1 MTAHWGVTTAVAAA
15 IFLAW
20 LWRPRGKVSPAI
32 WLLLGGYALLGAW
45 ALWHGVYAPDAKEPA
60 GFAFIKP
67 TVVFWLLAI
76 VMFISPPLGWG
87 YPVKAVFGTYFVL
100 GNKVWRWMN
109 IGFGSAYALQGGIN
123 LLVAS
128 KATEGNWDGFK
139 YSIMMNLIFLVLLR
153 LNFVWLDIASRIGI
167 HAYKRIKAMLP

>member
-1 MTAHWGVTTAVAAA
+1 MTEHWGATSLVVAG
-15 IFLAW
+15 IFFAW
-20 LWRPRGKVSPAI
+20 LWRPQGRVSPAI

-45 ALWHGVYAPDAKEPA
+45 ALWYGVYYPDAREPA

-67 TVVFWLLAI
+67 TVVFWLLAL

-87 YPVKAVFGTYFVL
+87 YPVKAIFGTYFSL

-109 IGFGSAYALQGGIN
+109 IGFASAYALQGAIN

-128 KATEGNWDGFK
+128 QATEGNWDGFK

-153 LNFVWLDIASRIGI
+153 INFVWLDIASRIGI
-167 HAYKRIKAMLP
+167 YCYKRIRAMLP